1 MPTEISAAVLE
12 VLCGDPALDPVDSAL
27 EALARYFLRAVPGL
41 GASLRAFPEASVELD
56 FADGPIV
63 TVLYLDHQREDVAT
77 APDPNDPHKRLWITG
92 EILIEAQI
100 DLWGDYR
107 SRRETFS
114 TRLEATL
121 DNRLPWQEGLYLY
134 SAQYHGRTVIASFE
148 SGRNV
153 DEPEAAETG
162 AWRRS
167 WRAMLRSDLV
177 RDLRLPLQ
185 ETITLR
191 PTVGADVDV
200 TDPDT
205 DLT

>member
-1 MPTEISAAVLE
+1 MPTEISAVVLE

-27 EALARYFLRAVPGL
+27 EALARYLLRAVPGL
-41 GASLRAFPEASVELD
+41 GASLRAFPEASIELD

-77 APDPNDPHKRLWITG
+77 APDPTDPRKKLWITG
-92 EILIEAQI
+92 ELMIEAQV

-107 SRRETFS
+107 SRREAFS
-114 TRLEATL
+114 ALLEEVL
-121 DNRLPWQEGLYLY
+121 DNRLPHQEGLYLY
-134 SAQYHGRTVIASFE
+134 SAQYHGRIVVGTFE
-148 SGRNV
+148 SGRNI

-167 WRAMLRSDLV
+167 WRVMLRSDLV
-177 RDLRLPLQ
+177 RDLRIPLQ